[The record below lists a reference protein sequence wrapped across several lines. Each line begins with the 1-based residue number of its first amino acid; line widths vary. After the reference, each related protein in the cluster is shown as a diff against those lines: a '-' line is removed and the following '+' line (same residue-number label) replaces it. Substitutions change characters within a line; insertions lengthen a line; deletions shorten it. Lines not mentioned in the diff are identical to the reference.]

1 MNEPKWVLCP
11 KCGKIL
17 CKADAIGTLKLWCKA
32 CRKEMTIELPKSNLQ
47 DANIYLNKELQRLKQ
62 ENAKLNRLINK
73 IEDRA
78 IKGLTDM
85 LIK

>member
-1 MNEPKWVLCP
+1 MNEPKWVVCP
-11 KCGKIL
+11 KCGKSL
-17 CKADAIGTLKLWCKA
+17 CKADATGTLKLWCKA
-32 CRKEMTIELPKSNLQ
+32 CRKEMTVELPKSNLQ

-62 ENAKLNRLINK
+62 ENAKLNRLISQ

>member
-1 MNEPKWVLCP
+1 MNEPKWINCP
-11 KCGKIL
+11 KCGKPL
-17 CKADAIGTLKLWCKA
+17 CKADATGILKLWCKS

-47 DANIYLNKELQRLKQ
+47 DANIYLNKEVRRLTQ
-62 ENAKLNRLINK
+62 ENAKLNRILSK